1 VMGAA
6 CGLKLCGQGD
16 SSRNESWRA

>member
-1 VMGAA
+1 VMGAV